1 MYYKKLF
8 YKQNFSNHNMAGG
21 FDGMP
26 VNTCSAHVAAHKTL
40 S

>member
-1 MYYKKLF
+1 
-8 YKQNFSNHNMAGG
+8 MAGG